1 MMNYEYDF
9 GLTKEQ
15 LSLLRVITD
24 LITDPKKL
32 KEIFLTIF
40 KFKLNNELKIELEYQ
55 KINPAVNWDGW
66 VKFCKGMKPKTK
78 VESFRDIELYESD

>member
-24 LITDPKKL
+24 PKKL
-32 KEIFLTIF
+32 KEIFLTIL

-66 VKFCKGMKPKTK
+66 VKFCKGMKIDLKDK
-78 VESFRDIELYESD
+78 SFREAFEESYISD